1 MEYIYEVYREKSFSK
16 AAKNLFISQPSLSAA
31 VKKVEV
37 NLGYEIFDRSTKPI
51 GLTEFGLEYIKSVEK
66 ILEIEDN
73 FENYLN
79 DLGDLKAGKVSIG
92 GTSLFISHVLP
103 FVISEFSKK
112 YPKVELNIVE
122 DNTVELENSLASG
135 ELDIVIDNYQ
145 FDPEIYDRQILMKD
159 HIILVVPSSYK
170 SNKNLYEYKLE
181 YDSIISKEYFN
192 DKFKPVKLDN
202 FKDEPFIFLKEGND
216 TRIKADSICQSE
228 NFNPN
233 IIFELDQQITSY
245 NLSINGVGISFISDI
260 LIKSIGKTTEVCYY
274 KLPKE
279 FTSREIYFFYKHN
292 RYLKQATRE
301 FLKMAR
307 ADIQN

>member
-1 MEYIYEVYREKSFSK
+1 MEYIYEVYKEKSFSK

-103 FVISEFSKK
+103 FIISDFSKK

-159 HIILVVPSSYK
+159 HIILVVPSSYE
-170 SNKNLYEYKLE
+170 SNKQLIDYKLE
-181 YDSIISKEYFN
+181 YNEIISKAYLSDEFKSVPLEVFN
-192 DKFKPVKLDN
+192 DD
-202 FKDEPFIFLKEGND
+202 PFILIIYHNK
-216 TRIKADSICQSE
+216 C
-228 NFNPN
+228 N
-233 IIFELDQQITSY
+233 I
-245 NLSINGVGISFISDI
+245 NK
-260 LIKSIGKTTEVCYY
+260 LIANQLC
-274 KLPKE
+274 
-279 FTSREIYFFYKHN
+279 
-292 RYLKQATRE
+292 
-301 FLKMAR
+301 
-307 ADIQN
+307 

>member
-1 MEYIYEVYREKSFSK
+1 MEYIYEVYREKSFSRV
-16 AAKNLFISQPSLSAA
+16 AKNLFISQPSLSAR

-37 NLGYEIFDRSTKPI
+37 SLGYEIFDRSTKPI

-103 FVISEFSKK
+103 FIISEFSKK

-170 SNKNLYEYKLE
+170 SNKNLSEYKLN
-181 YDSIISKEYFN
+181 YDSIISKEYLN
-192 DKFKPVKLDN
+192 DKFKSVKLDN

-260 LIKSIGKTTEVCYY
+260 LIKSIGKTAEVCYY